1 MTNFFPASPAWGDSP
16 TKPKGFSQA
25 DFLKTRN
32 EGYLRKKGE
41 RKIYLL
47 SGGTTMRK
55 VLFIMTLLL
64 ALTACGTSETVSREE
79 WQKMQQTLNA
89 QATQLALLMAT
100 PTTTP
105 TAMPTTTPTPTTTA
119 PAGSNAASAQF
130 PDISSPRFDEGQDD
144 NSWVSGITHDIGV
157 LPFQVGLIFGTDIEW
172 AGHSFKG
179 GCQLVVLEPGFY
191 PGVKYAGRYEIY
203 DLPRSDPDGWKKVLI
218 QQRIEEQHQNYR
230 CPLKNVGDV
239 PSLKP

>member
-1 MTNFFPASPAWGDSP
+1 MNEEKVRDSPVQIQVKRIYGGKQMSGKQTTPKAGKPQSKGRRSSPPVPSKASAPTQPQLSPMISLIIGILAGGLLILLLFGCVGLAGLLATRLGQPPASQSSSQPA
-16 TKPKGFSQA
+16 
-25 DFLKTRN
+25 
-32 EGYLRKKGE
+32 
-41 RKIYLL
+41 
-47 SGGTTMRK
+47 
-55 VLFIMTLLL
+55 
-64 ALTACGTSETVSREE
+64 
-79 WQKMQQTLNA
+79 
-89 QATQLALLMAT
+89 
-100 PTTTP
+100 
-105 TAMPTTTPTPTTTA
+105 
-119 PAGSNAASAQF
+119 AGSNAASAQF
-130 PDISSPRFDEGQDD
+130 PDISNPRFDEGQDD

-230 CPLKNVGDV
+230 CPLKNVEDV
-239 PSLKP
+239 PSLRP